1 MTADKTARKQRGR
14 PFAKGVSGNP
24 AGRPQGSRHK
34 VSLLVE
40 SMLAGEAEALAATA
54 LQCAKAGDA
63 TLLKALLDR
72 VAPPRREPTLTIELP
87 GIQSAADT
95 PAIAAR
101 LIAAVAAGE
110 LSPSEAQSI
119 AGLLEHYRRQVE
131 LADIEAR
138 LRALEDVAGAR

>member
-1 MTADKTARKQRGR
+1 
-14 PFAKGVSGNP
+14 
-24 AGRPQGSRHK
+24 
-34 VSLLVE
+34 
-40 SMLAGEAEALAATA
+40 MLAGEAEALAATA
-54 LQCAKAGDA
+54 LRCAKSGDA

-87 GIQSAADT
+87 AIQSAADT

-101 LIAAVAAGE
+101 LIEAVAAGE
-110 LSPSEAQSI
+110 LSPGEAQSI